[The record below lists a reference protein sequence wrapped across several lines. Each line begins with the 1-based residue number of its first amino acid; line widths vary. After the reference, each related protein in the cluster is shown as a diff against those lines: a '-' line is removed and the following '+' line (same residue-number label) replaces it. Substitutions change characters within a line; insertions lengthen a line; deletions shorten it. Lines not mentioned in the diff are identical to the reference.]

1 LRIVVAMLVPP
12 GSTDS
17 VPPLD
22 TLVTEANPPPKTS
35 TMPLSVVAVIL
46 PPESTLSVPPES
58 TITPVLVCPEL
69 TLRVPPLE
77 TVGIAKAPRQQSSR
91 EQLRRGPRPP
101 TPFFSGPTILQIG
114 REGHK
119 IAAAGLP
126 PWGNRIRLRVFDLN
140 DFGFAERSRRRV
152 RALSKQTPRRV
163 FIVVGVANREIRFC

>member
-1 LRIVVAMLVPP
+1 MLVPP

-101 TPFFSGPTILQIG
+101 KPFFSGPHHTTDRTRGPQNSGG
-114 REGHK
+114 R
-119 IAAAGLP
+119 IAALGKP
-126 PWGNRIRLRVFDLN
+126 DTVTC
-140 DFGFAERSRRRV
+140 V
-152 RALSKQTPRRV
+152 
-163 FIVVGVANREIRFC
+163 